1 MTYRKKLI
9 EVGLP
14 LPEIND
20 ASAYDKMPGIGAHP
34 KGIHQ
39 WWARLPLPT
48 ARAVLFASVVD
59 DPSSHPDK
67 YPTEEAQKTQR
78 EKLFHMLRNLMQK
91 KAHDHPEF
99 YAEAREEM
107 LKHCEG
113 KLPPVLDPFAG
124 GGSIPLEAAR
134 LGFKVHAADLN
145 PIAVLLNKCNLELVP
160 RWVEQSPV
168 NPVSRGERLP
178 EHGWKGASGLA
189 EDVRYYGGLI
199 QERAVERIGHLYP
212 KVKLTK
218 EYGGGEASVVAW
230 LWARTIRCP
239 NPACRARA
247 PLLRS
252 FWLCKRKA
260 RRVHLKPTTKGTNL
274 TFEIRTEGD
283 AERPTTS
290 GKGARCLHCGE
301 PISKAEAR
309 AAAVKH
315 GVREIPVALVA
326 DSGKGRLYLPPDLLV
341 LPTIDRPNLPAIE
354 KEMTNYRRWFSPP
367 LYGLPRF
374 SDVFTARQ
382 LTAMTTLNELI
393 KVIR

>member
-1 MTYRKKLI
+1 MPTSRKKLI

-124 GGSIPLEAAR
+124 
-134 LGFKVHAADLN
+134 
-145 PIAVLLNKCNLELVP
+145 VLCLFLLDMGLVAG
-160 RWVEQSPV
+160 
-168 NPVSRGERLP
+168 RGLKQ
-178 EHGWKGASGLA
+178 GWKYLSLP
-189 EDVRYYGGLI
+189 VTSF
-199 QERAVERIGHLYP
+199 AV
-212 KVKLTK
+212 VM
-218 EYGGGEASVVAW
+218 
-230 LWARTIRCP
+230 
-239 NPACRARA
+239 
-247 PLLRS
+247 PLLGATIADRA
-252 FWLCKRKA
+252 L
-260 RRVHLKPTTKGTNL
+260 NL
-274 TFEIRTEGD
+274 Q
-283 AERPTTS
+283 
-290 GKGARCLHCGE
+290 
-301 PISKAEAR
+301 
-309 AAAVKH
+309 
-315 GVREIPVALVA
+315 
-326 DSGKGRLYLPPDLLV
+326 LV
-341 LPTIDRPNLPAIE
+341 LCTQVASRAHLLASYLRLE
-354 KEMTNYRRWFSPP
+354 RRRS
-367 LYGLPRF
+367 PRF
-374 SDVFTARQ
+374 V
-382 LTAMTTLNELI
+382 
-393 KVIR
+393 